1 MQPEASVVSKSA
13 AGRTGLATGL
23 AWNLVSL
30 AFLALAGI
38 ALNIAIGR
46 WYSPAALGTFN
57 VVFAIY
63 ILLSQLAAFG
73 LQFSAL
79 QAVSTAGADDPVKL
93 RRIVQG
99 GLLACFAIA
108 SLVTLCAFL
117 GTPLLA
123 RLFPAVPDF
132 AGAWVL
138 AAPGLIPFALNKFL
152 LGVVNGLQH
161 MRAFAVL
168 QAGRYVFILVSLGVL
183 TAFGAPGYS
192 LAVVLSLGEFI
203 LLCASASYVASVVPL
218 RSGWREALGESMRHL
233 RFGIRVLPAGM
244 VGELNTRVDVLML
257 GALLNDRIAG
267 IYSIAALIFEAALQA
282 VVVVRNN
289 ISPQLA
295 RSMADGDKAGI
306 LRFSRMLGLGVTLVM
321 GLGALAAYALYP
333 HIAGLLFGDQDFAA
347 ARQPLFW
354 LMLALPF
361 AAAPLCYSLILSQA
375 NHPTLQSAAMTL
387 SLAVNFLGNAL
398 LIPRFGMEGAAIA
411 MGLSVIT
418 MGLAVVLI
426 SRLVLRVRLFI

>member
-1 MQPEASVVSKSA
+1 MQPEALAVSKSA
-13 AGRTGLATGL
+13 AGRTDLATGL

-38 ALNIAIGR
+38 LLNIAIGR

-63 ILLSQLAAFG
+63 IFLSQLAAFG

-79 QAVSTAGADDPVKL
+79 QAVSTAGVDDAVKL
-93 RRIVQG
+93 RRIIQG
-99 GLLACFAIA
+99 GLLACLAIA

-132 AGAWVL
+132 AAAWVL
-138 AAPGLIPFALNKFL
+138 AAPGLIPFALNKLL

-168 QAGRYVFILVSLGVL
+168 QAGRYVFILASLGIL
-183 TAFGAPGYS
+183 TALGAPGYS
-192 LAVVLSLGEFI
+192 LAGVLAVGEFI
-203 LLCASASYVASVVPL
+203 LLCALASYVARIVPM
-218 RSGWREALGESMRHL
+218 RGEWREALHESRRHL
-233 RFGIRVLPAGM
+233 RFGIRILPAGM

-257 GALLNDRIAG
+257 GALLNDRAAG
-267 IYSIAALIFEAALQA
+267 VYSIAALIFEAALQA

-295 RSMADGDKAGI
+295 RSMAASDRAGI
-306 LRFSRMLGLGVTLVM
+306 LKFSRKLGLGVTLVM
-321 GLGALAAYALYP
+321 AFGALGAYLLYP
-333 HIAGLLFGDQDFAA
+333 HVAGLLFGDQDFAA
-347 ARQPLFW
+347 AHQPLFW

-375 NHPTLQSAAMTL
+375 NRPALQSLAMTL

-398 LIPRFGMEGAAIA
+398 LIPRFGMEGAAFA
-411 MGLSVIT
+411 MGLSAIA
-418 MGLAVVLI
+418 MGIMIVVI
-426 SRLVLRVRLFI
+426 SRLALRVRLFI